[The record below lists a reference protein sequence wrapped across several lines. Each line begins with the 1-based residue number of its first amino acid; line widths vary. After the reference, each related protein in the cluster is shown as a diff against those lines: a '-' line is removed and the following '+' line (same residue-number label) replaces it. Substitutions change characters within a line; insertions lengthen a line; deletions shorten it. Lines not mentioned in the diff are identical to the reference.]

1 MHGYEKL
8 IYEYKSIDVFVKYL
22 IQILNIN
29 FFHKEYHGI
38 DIFIHDRLNIIYDF
52 IFLIMWISIHLQT
65 YTLFWQG
72 TVLSC
77 DHQMAYLYGYFSPD
91 DLEGLKIKQLIPSL
105 QLPVQGRPLEKV
117 KYQSIVGLLIFYC
130 KRFHIIMLI
139 HLSSENVYQ
148 CFI

>member
-1 MHGYEKL
+1 MDWCFCEISNTDIKYTVNAF
-8 IYEYKSIDVFVKYL
+8 IKSNVVLTFSYMITITFM
-22 IQILNIN
+22 IL
-29 FFHKEYHGI
+29 
-38 DIFIHDRLNIIYDF
+38 
-52 IFLIMWISIHLQT
+52 IFLIMWISIHFQT
-65 YTLFWQG
+65 QTLFWQG